1 MTILNW
7 LSSFLPTRKRP
18 TARTRTL
25 VRARYDAAVINEDNR
40 RHWANADG
48 LSANSANSAEV
59 RRVLRNR
66 SRYEVANNSYA
77 RGIVLTLAHDVVGT
91 GPRLQL
97 LTQDGEANRRIE
109 QAFMLWSR
117 AVGLPEKLRTMRM
130 ARATDGEA
138 FAILT
143 NTEISVSRF
152 RHSQSSNSGRR

>member
-1 MTILNW
+1 MLRW
-7 LSSFLPTRKRP
+7 LANLFGAGKPGGTRRGSH
-18 TARTRTL
+18 TRV
-25 VRARYDAAVINEDNR
+25 VRGRYDAAVTNDDNR

-97 LTQDGEANRRIE
+97 LTADAEANRRIE
-109 QAFMLWSR
+109 QAYMLWAK

-130 ARATDGEA
+130 ARARMA
-138 FAILT
+138 RP
-143 NTEISVSRF
+143 SR
-152 RHSQSSNSGRR
+152 S